1 MFDAFCVKRCTPRRI
16 DCLAPARRACV
27 LRPRSALLH
36 AIVSCRAEPV
46 LEGVG
51 ADRSEGRSRS
61 AESSGIEMSAPLDG
75 NMDRSHAE
83 LYGTEEP
90 SERTGP
96 LVGFRVLGANP
107 RPHSLGRR
115 SSSCAVP
122 QLLRVPGAL

>member
-1 MFDAFCVKRCTPRRI
+1 MA
-16 DCLAPARRACV
+16 
-27 LRPRSALLH
+27 
-36 AIVSCRAEPV
+36 
-46 LEGVG
+46 GVP
-51 ADRSEGRSRS
+51 
-61 AESSGIEMSAPLDG
+61 ESSGIEMSAPLDG

-107 RPHSLGRR
+107 RPR
-115 SSSCAVP
+115 AVP